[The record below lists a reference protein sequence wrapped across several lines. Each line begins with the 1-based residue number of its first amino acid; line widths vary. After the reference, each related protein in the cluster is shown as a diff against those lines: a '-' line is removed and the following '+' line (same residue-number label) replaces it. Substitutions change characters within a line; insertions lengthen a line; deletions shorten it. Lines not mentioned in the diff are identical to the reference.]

1 MAKRKRRIQHAE
13 VVRQF
18 AARLRELRQA
28 KGLTQAELAQQAHV
42 ALSHLSKLE
51 RGEAAPGLDLLDR
64 LAQALGATV
73 TGLLPTTAVSADT
86 EARRERVKKL
96 FEGLVS
102 EAGPDTL
109 SVLEGVLMRLAESAS
124 SKR

>member
-1 MAKRKRRIQHAE
+1 MAKRKTRIRQAE
-13 VVRQF
+13 IVRQF
-18 AARLRELRQA
+18 AVRLRELRQA
-28 KGLTQAELAQQAHV
+28 KGLTQADLARQAHV

-51 RGEAAPGLDLLDR
+51 SGDAAPGLDLLDR
-64 LAQALGATV
+64 LARALGTTV
-73 TGLLPTTAVSADT
+73 TGLLPPAEPDNAD
-86 EARRERVKKL
+86 ARRESVKRL

-109 SVLEGVLMRLAESAS
+109 AVLEGLLARLVESAS

>member
-1 MAKRKRRIQHAE
+1 MKRVGANMGKRKSRIQHADIIQ
-13 VVRQF
+13 QF

-64 LAQALGATV
+64 LARALGINTV
-73 TGLLPTTAVSADT
+73 AMLPAPAEADVELRDRTRRLFDVVMGRANHETLTLLAA
-86 EARRERVKKL
+86 L
-96 FEGLVS
+96 LG
-102 EAGPDTL
+102 
-109 SVLEGVLMRLAESAS
+109 RL
-124 SKR
+124 